1 MTARQLITLTALIA
15 APIALVSL
23 GDKSKANANA
33 QPVQE
38 QVIKSDSTPA
48 PAPAT
53 AAPCQCDPTLQT
65 RLQEL
70 ELEHAA
76 LAGRYYELAAKVEQL
91 QQKAVVAKSATTQPA
106 ARPQAVYVQRPA
118 ATGYC
123 AGGNCST
130 SRGRVGIFGRRR

>member
-1 MTARQLITLTALIA
+1 MPSNSILSTTCCLLAIGALATTILPDEAATA
-15 APIALVSL
+15 P
-23 GDKSKANANA
+23 
-33 QPVQE
+33 PQE
-38 QVIKSDSTPA
+38 QVSKSDSTPA

-53 AAPCQCDPTLQT
+53 AAACQCDPTLQA

-76 LAGRYYELAAKVEQL
+76 LVGRYYELAAKVEQFEV
-91 QQKAVVAKSATTQPA
+91 KAVAKSATTQPA

-118 ATGYC
+118 ASGYC

-130 SRGRVGIFGRRR
+130 SRGRLFGGVFGRRR

>member
-23 GDKSKANANA
+23 GDKPKANATA
-33 QPVQE
+33 PPQE

-76 LAGRYYELAAKVEQL
+76 LAGRYYELAAKVEQFEA
-91 QQKAVVAKSATTQPA
+91 KAVAKSATTQPA
-106 ARPQAVYVQRPA
+106 AIIRNYRIVQPQASGNCV
-118 ATGYC
+118 
-123 AGGNCST
+123 GGNCST
-130 SRGRVGIFGRRR
+130 SRGRVFGGVFGRRR